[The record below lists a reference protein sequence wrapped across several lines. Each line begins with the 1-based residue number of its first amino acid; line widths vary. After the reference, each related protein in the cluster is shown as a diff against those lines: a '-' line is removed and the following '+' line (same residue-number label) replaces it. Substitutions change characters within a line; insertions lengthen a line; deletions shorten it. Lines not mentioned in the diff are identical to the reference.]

1 MRRYQKWLT
10 TLGMIALTPGVA
22 FSGPLSFT
30 KKTAPNTP
38 VQKVSAVQ
46 SQVTVTRGQ
55 EPNTAGSSAK
65 DVGKALHKAG
75 LSGTNI
81 GIRVKEGVAV
91 LEGSVGNLPQ
101 KAAATKAA
109 ASVKGIDRVENRLL
123 VTDAPAGRQGV
134 ETAWNAGEFD
144 PRRVEQIAF
153 IQEGAA
159 PPAVN
164 APPGVPGAQP
174 VAPGAGMPATGA
186 PPFVPSSVPA
196 PPGYG
201 YGGNTP
207 GGGGMMYNQP
217 NFPNHAWPSYAQ
229 YPNYAAVTYPKQYS
243 ASAWPYI
250 GPFYPYPQVPL
261 GWRAAQLEWDDGYWN
276 LNFRPRTDRWWWFMD
291 YRNW

>member
-22 FSGPLSFT
+22 FSGPFSFT
-30 KKTAPNTP
+30 KQTAAKTP
-38 VQKVSAVQ
+38 VQ
-46 SQVTVTRGQ
+46 TVAQTTVARGQ
-55 EPNTAGSSAK
+55 DAASGQQTAK

-81 GIRVKEGVAV
+81 GIRVKEGAAV
-91 LEGSVGNLPQ
+91 LEGSVGNLQQ

-109 ASVKGIDRVENRLL
+109 ASVKGIERVENRLV

-134 ETAWNAGEFD
+134 ETAFGEFPGND
-144 PRRVEQIAF
+144 PRRVQQIAF
-153 IQEGAA
+153 IQEGAPA
-159 PPAVN
+159 AGEAPASAPMQAVPGMPPAG
-164 APPGVPGAQP
+164 P
-174 VAPGAGMPATGA
+174 

-261 GWRAAQLEWDDGYWN
+261 GWRAAQLEWDDGFWN